1 MNREMRKDRRKKM
14 NGVAPDSVDLPV
26 SRKIAM
32 RAYELYL
39 ERGGVLGHELED
51 WQQAEREILKGERR

>member
-1 MNREMRKDRRKKM
+1 M